1 MRLKTYLT
9 AIAVA
14 VLVAACGSSD
24 RPSPGSPGVGGGLSA
39 EPVMAPATAAPCARD
54 TRAEAQ
60 GLPSTERIFGWIETL
75 VGFGYRRTGTPA
87 GYQASAFV
95 KCQFEALG
103 LENVHYLLADSWSW
117 HAEHASLH
125 VGNEPIDVFPMAHSF
140 ITPDEAKVFSTG
152 PEGLNAEL
160 VDIGLGLVPGNL
172 EGKIAVF
179 DLKFLTPPALFALA
193 TEFIWDP
200 TLSIVEPSFFVA
212 NPYQSTLANV
222 ANAVMDAGAVGF
234 IGVLTDYF
242 DSNQYYNEHYGSTK
256 IKIPGLWVTR
266 KEGERL
272 RSLMA
277 KQPDAKA
284 KLVMEGVNRR
294 AMSRSVVGFLP
305 GKSTDTIMVQ
315 SHHDSVWDGAVEDAS
330 GTASVLAQA
339 QYFASQPPESRQ
351 KTMMFVTFDSHFT
364 GYQGHGE
371 FFNQYIF
378 NPDSPYKIV
387 ANVTLEHI
395 AKQGVKGADDK
406 LEITGQSE
414 LRGIFDTL
422 GPTLKAVLIG
432 AVIKNDLRRTA
443 VLNAHPLCLS
453 IGIPADSNGFCL
465 QGIPTATL
473 ISGPNYLYDAE
484 DTLDKVAQDQLVPV
498 AKTFIEVIDAIDA
511 TPTPLIGIPIKSP
524 LFNP

>member
-1 MRLKTYLT
+1 MRLKTCLT
-9 AIAVA
+9 AIAVTL
-14 VLVAACGSSD
+14 LVAACGSSEVSVSSG
-24 RPSPGSPGVGGGLSA
+24 RPHGSVADPI
-39 EPVMAPATAAPCARD
+39 PAPAAEAPCARD
-54 TRAEAQ
+54 TRPEAQ
-60 GLPSTERIFGWIETL
+60 GLPTAERIFGWIEKL
-75 VGFGYRRTGTPA
+75 VSFGYRRTGTPA
-87 GYQASAFV
+87 GYKASAFV

-103 LENVHYLLADSWSW
+103 LQNVHYILADSWRWSVDR
-117 HAEHASLH
+117 ASLH
-125 VGNEPIDVFPMAHSF
+125 FDGQPVDAFPMAHSF
-140 ITPDEAKVFSTG
+140 ITPDESVYFSTG
-152 PEGLNAEL
+152 PDGLNAEL
-160 VDIGLGLVPGNL
+160 VDIGLGVVPGNL

-200 TLSIVEPSFFVA
+200 TLSILEPSFFVA

-222 ANAVMDAGAVGF
+222 ANAAMDAGAVGF
-234 IGVLTDYF
+234 IGVLADYF
-242 DSNQYYNEHYGSTK
+242 DSNKYYNEHYGSTK
-256 IKIPGLWVTR
+256 IKIPGMWVTR

-272 RSLMA
+272 RAMMQSA
-277 KQPDAKA
+277 PGAKA
-284 KLVMEGVNRR
+284 KLVMEGSNRR

-305 GKSTDTIMVQ
+305 GASTDTIMVQ

-339 QYFASQPPESRQ
+339 QYFASQPAESRT

-378 NPDSPYKIV
+378 NPDNPYKIV

-395 AKQGVKGADDK
+395 AKQGVKGADGR
-406 LEITGQSE
+406 LEITDQTE

-443 VLNAHPLCLS
+443 ILNAHPLCLT

-465 QGIPTATL
+465 KGVPMATL
-473 ISGPNYLYDAE
+473 ISGPNYLYDAA
-484 DTLDKVAQDQLVPV
+484 DTLDKVPQDQLVPV

-511 TPTPLIGIPIKSP
+511 TPTPLIGIPIGSP
-524 LFNP
+524 LVNL

>member
-1 MRLKTYLT
+1 MLSRIP
-9 AIAVA
+9 AAAFAAA
-14 VLVAACGSSD
+14 VLMAACSSSD
-24 RPSPGSPGVGGGLSA
+24 APSTLVSRSGPA
-39 EPVMAPATAAPCARD
+39 EPVLAPPTEASCARD
-54 TRAEAQ
+54 TSAAAQ
-60 GLPSTERIFGWIETL
+60 GLPSTERIFAWIETL
-75 VGFGYRRTGTPA
+75 VSFGYRRTGTPA
-87 GYQASAFV
+87 GYKASAFV

-103 LENVHYLLADSWSW
+103 LQNVHYIHADSWAW
-117 HAEHASLH
+117 KAERASLQIN
-125 VGNEPIDVFPMAHSF
+125 GEPFDGFPMAHSF
-140 ITPDEAKVFSTG
+140 ITPGESMYFATPQG
-152 PEGLNAEL
+152 GLTAEL
-160 VDIGLGLVPGNL
+160 VDIGNGRAPGNL

-179 DLKFLTPPALFALA
+179 DLQFLTPPALFAVLS
-193 TEFIWDP
+193 EFIWDP
-200 TLSIVEPSFFVA
+200 QLTLLEPSFFVS
-212 NPYQSTLANV
+212 NPYQTTLANV
-222 ANAVMDAGAVGF
+222 AKAAMAAGAVGF
-234 IGVLTDYF
+234 IGVLEDYF
-242 DSNQYYNEHYGSTK
+242 DSNQYYNEHYGSVD
-256 IKIPGLWVTR
+256 IRIPGMWVTR
-266 KEGERL
+266 KEGQRL
-272 RSLMA
+272 RAAMA
-277 KQPDAKA
+277 SSPASNATIVLD
-284 KLVMEGVNRR
+284 GYNRR

-339 QYFASQPPESRQ
+339 QYFASQPAESRK

-378 NPDSPYKIV
+378 NPENPYKIV

-395 AKQGVKGADDK
+395 AKQGVKGADGK
-406 LEITGQSE
+406 LEITDQTE

-443 VLNAHPLCLS
+443 VLNAHPLCLT

-511 TPTPLIGIPIKSP
+511 TPTPLIGIPIGSP